1 MSRRCPEGIP
11 TIFTGL
17 KRKSRWESV
26 AVEGMARVKEPRSFL
41 DCGTSSLR
49 LGCWVLNCIGLDGVG
64 RKRGRGEEGMGR
76 EPSVR
81 MTPGLLKCRGSLS
94 WDTGAGWSNRAG
106 KVAYESRRDY
116 IIAVKGKIRLRVT
129 LSTQSESAAFRR
141 ISLISSSGDLWCGV
155 VHDGVI
161 RPFGGVGNGT
171 RGCGYWLGG
180 V

>member
-1 MSRRCPEGIP
+1 MSIRFFLRRENRSEEIEGEMLKMSRRCPEGIP

-81 MTPGLLKCRGSLS
+81 MTPGLLKCRRSLS

-116 IIAVKGKIRLRVT
+116 IIAVKGDTSTSYLKYPERVGGI
-129 LSTQSESAAFRR
+129 STNLVDFVEWRF
-141 ISLISSSGDLWCGV
+141 V
-155 VHDGVI
+155 VW
-161 RPFGGVGNGT
+161 RCP
-171 RGCGYWLGG
+171 
-180 V
+180 